1 MGCKA
6 RDFDFFDG
14 IGRGCSISGPTATAT
29 AGGGGDP
36 KALEHREGDDIAEDD
51 DKEGEGEP
59 GAESSGVSASSVFG
73 SGPLVGE
80 AMSTS
85 HPAVFLLVRLSLPR
99 STRCRSSVSLADA
112 LALDSSNERL
122 GDRVVRYGGCG

>member
-6 RDFDFFDG
+6 RDFDFLDG
-14 IGRGCSISGPTATAT
+14 IGRGCSISGPTATA
-29 AGGGGDP
+29 GGGDP
-36 KALEHREGDDIAEDD
+36 KALEHLEGDDMAEDD

-59 GAESSGVSASSVFG
+59 GAESSGVSASSGFG

-80 AMSTS
+80 AMRTS

-99 STRCRSSVSLADA
+99 STSCRSSVSLADA

-122 GDRVVRYGGCG
+122 GDRVVRCGGCS